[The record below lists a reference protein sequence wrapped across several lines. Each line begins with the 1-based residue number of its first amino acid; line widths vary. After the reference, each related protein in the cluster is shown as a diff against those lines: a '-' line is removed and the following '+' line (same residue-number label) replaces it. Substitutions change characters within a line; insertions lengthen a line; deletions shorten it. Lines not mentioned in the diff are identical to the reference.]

1 MPDPIHFGGNGP
13 LPARERRFFLRLA
26 ANPSPRLCSWIE
38 DLSIV
43 NLDYRYDES
52 RFSFETPAN
61 LTLSTT
67 AGTTYYIA
75 IGDYEAA
82 AILSIIHTPKN
93 GDGGV
98 ATKAVLKRQIASLN
112 RQLSKASHIQN
123 DAKRAKKIKRLKKQI
138 SRLKKQLKQL

>member
-1 MPDPIHFGGNGP
+1 LLVDRG
-13 LPARERRFFLRLA
+13 
-26 ANPSPRLCSWIE
+26 S
-38 DLSIV
+38 SIV

-61 LTLSTT
+61 LTLSAT

-123 DAKRAKKIKRLKKQI
+123 DAKRAKRIKRLKKQI